1 MNIRTVISGLR
12 FPLYWASGGP
22 IVISAALAIFLHD
35 FTHPQLWAIGSCALF
50 VFEIGVNLVAE
61 VSDGMEGVTVT
72 QSETWIPTGP
82 YLLEKTGMPARKLLM
97 YGAAC
102 FALSGIMGLYL
113 ASVTG
118 FAVILSLGAA
128 GLIMT
133 YVYAFPPIELGFRGV
148 GEPVPFLA
156 FGPLPVIA
164 LFYLS
169 TGGVLS
175 TLPLLFSLPTAFW
188 ITAVR
193 YAHHLPDEGH
203 RRAKRYRKAY
213 GARLAHAVPALTLLM
228 GLAIVS
234 TFLLYPFTGISVF
247 LPLAVSV
254 LISLNIVRL
263 LHECQ
268 LNPVGI
274 SRLTSHFVALQFIGT
289 LLIALAL
296 LVPV

>member
-1 MNIRTVISGLR
+1 MNVRTIVSGLR

-22 IVISAALAIFLHD
+22 IVISAALAIYMHD
-35 FTHPQLWAIGSCALF
+35 FTHPQFWATGSLALF
-50 VFEIGVNLVAE
+50 VFEIGVNLLAE

-82 YLLEKTGMPARKLLM
+82 YLMEKSGLPPKKLLM

-118 FAVILSLGAA
+118 FAVILSLGVA
-128 GLIMT
+128 GMIMT
-133 YVYAFPPIELGFRGV
+133 YVYAFPPAELGFRGV

-156 FGPLPVIA
+156 FGPLPVVA

-169 TGGVLS
+169 TGGAL
-175 TLPLLFSLPTAFW
+175 TPLPLLFSLPTAFW

-203 RRAKRYRKAY
+203 RRAKRYRKVY
-213 GARLAHAVPALTLLM
+213 GARLAHAVPVLTLLM

-234 TFLLYPFTGISVF
+234 TSILYPFTGIGVF
-247 LPLAVSV
+247 LPLSMSI
-254 LISLNIVRL
+254 LLSLNIVRL
-263 LHECQ
+263 LRECA
-268 LNPVGI
+268 LNPICI
-274 SRLTSHFVALQFIGT
+274 SRLTRHFVALQFIGT

-296 LVPV
+296 LVHL